1 MLKTKQQA
9 VEHATKT
16 LELEGFSFSIEE
28 KGILA
33 QVASGEMST
42 EERREYAL
50 SKITKIPIAKD
61 NILAIGIF
69 KQRTYPK

>member
-1 MLKTKQQA
+1 VFLLHQ
-9 VEHATKT
+9 
-16 LELEGFSFSIEE
+16 E
-28 KGILA
+28 KEILA

-69 KQRTYPK
+69 KQRIYPK